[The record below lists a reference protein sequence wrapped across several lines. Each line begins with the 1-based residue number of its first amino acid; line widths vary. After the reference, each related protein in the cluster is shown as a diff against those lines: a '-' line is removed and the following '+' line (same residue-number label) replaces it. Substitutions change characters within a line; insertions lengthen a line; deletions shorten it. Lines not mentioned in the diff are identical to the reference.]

1 MDGDAGGWDLTL
13 VAITLDNLHLSE
25 PIPHA
30 DAPTNPVAA
39 SCSDPM
45 VLHFVEAAT
54 APNTRRAYD
63 SDLKHFLAWGG
74 SLPASP
80 DVVAR
85 YLAAHATTH
94 AVATLARHLVAIRRA
109 HGVRGLPDPVRSE
122 LVRLT
127 FRGIRRAHG
136 RPQRRAAALTV
147 EQIAVIMAS
156 LGDSVRDVRDRAL
169 LLIGFAGAFRRSEL
183 SGIDCKSI
191 DRSARGIVIT
201 VSRSKTDQEGQTRQV
216 AIHRGR
222 NGICPIKALDQWLQ
236 LSGITEGPVFRPV
249 SRRGHVLPG
258 QLSGDSIATVVKQRV
273 SAIGLDPTPYSGH
286 SLRAGFVT
294 SAASVGTPAWRIK
307 AQTGHVSDALV
318 GRYIRL
324 SDPFAT
330 ASVVAI
336 F

>member
-1 MDGDAGGWDLTL
+1 
-13 VAITLDNLHLSE
+13 
-25 PIPHA
+25 
-30 DAPTNPVAA
+30 
-39 SCSDPM
+39 M
-45 VLHFVEAAT
+45 VLHFIEAAT

-63 SDLKHFLAWGG
+63 SDLSHFLAWGA
-74 SLPASP
+74 SLPATP

-94 AVATLARHLVAIRRA
+94 AVATLGRHLVAIRRA
-109 HGVRGLPDPVRSE
+109 HALRGLPDPVRSE

-136 RPQRRAAALTV
+136 RPQRRAAALTTDR
-147 EQIAVIMAS
+147 IAAIMAS

-183 SGIDCKSI
+183 SNIDSKFIERTAS
-191 DRSARGIVIT
+191 GVVIT
-201 VSRSKTDQEGQTRQV
+201 IPRSKTDQEGQARQV
-216 AIHRGR
+216 AIPRGR
-222 NGICPIKALDQWLQ
+222 DTICPVKALDQWLE
-236 LSGITEGPVFRPV
+236 LSGIIDGPVFRQV

-258 QLSGDSIATVVKQRV
+258 QLSGDSVASIVKQRV
-273 SAIGLDPTPYSGH
+273 RAIGLDPTRYSGH

-294 SAASVGTPAWRIK
+294 SAASAGAPAWRIK
-307 AQTGHVSDALV
+307 AQTGHASDALV

-324 SDPFAT
+324 SDPFA
-330 ASVVAI
+330 ASPVMAI

>member
-1 MDGDAGGWDLTL
+1 
-13 VAITLDNLHLSE
+13 
-25 PIPHA
+25 
-30 DAPTNPVAA
+30 
-39 SCSDPM
+39 M
-45 VLHFVEAAT
+45 VLHFIEAAT

-109 HGVRGLPDPVRSE
+109 HALRGLPDPVRSE

-136 RPQRRAAALTV
+136 RPQRRAAALTADR
-147 EQIAVIMAS
+147 IAAIMAS
-156 LGDSVRDVRDRAL
+156 LDDSLRDARDRAL

-183 SGIDCKSI
+183 SRIDCESI
-191 DRSARGIVIT
+191 ERTDPGFVIT
-201 VSRSKTDQEGQTRQV
+201 VPRSKTDQEGEGRQV
-216 AIHRGR
+216 AILRRR
-222 NGICPIKALDQWLQ
+222 NGICPVEALEDWLQ

-249 SRRGHVLPG
+249 SRRGHVLPS
-258 QLSGDSIATVVKQRV
+258 QLSGDAIASIVKQRV
-273 SAIGLDPTPYSGH
+273 RAIGLDPTRYSGH

-294 SAASVGTPAWRIK
+294 SAATAGAPAWRIK
-307 AQTGHVSDALV
+307 AQTGHASDALV

-324 SDPFAT
+324 SDPFAANA
-330 ASVVAI
+330 ASSMAI
-336 F
+336 W